1 MEIKT
6 FGFYFLLFIML
17 SIAFKFYA
25 IISSFFPPI
34 ATAFVLAFLVNPI
47 YLRFHRWTGRKTLS
61 AFAVIAIISVLILV
75 PAVLALFAIQRQVA
89 ALFNEQTMTTI
100 HTALINF
107 RDFFNTRFH
116 FDIFGPFEKADM
128 KTNLV
133 SMAQNALTALGPKL
147 IVSITSAALSGFL
160 IVFLMYYLLVDSER
174 VLDAFRHYFPL
185 TNRNVNLLIAEIASR
200 TRALILG
207 QFLIAAVQ
215 GSLGA
220 VGFLIFGIPGV
231 LLWGFVMTVLSFI
244 PFLGSFLIWFPAG
257 VIMLCHGNFFG
268 GFGIL
273 IWGTGLVG
281 TIDNIIRPKLT
292 SALGKIH
299 PVTVLLGVIIG
310 IKEWGF
316 IGLVLGPITISV
328 LLILI
333 RMFREEYLIEN
344 KPGTS

>member
-1 MEIKT
+1 M
-6 FGFYFLLFIML
+6 
-17 SIAFKFYA
+17 
-25 IISSFFPPI
+25 
-34 ATAFVLAFLVNPI
+34 
-47 YLRFHRWTGRKTLS
+47 
-61 AFAVIAIISVLILV
+61 
-75 PAVLALFAIQRQVA
+75 
-89 ALFNEQTMTTI
+89 
-100 HTALINF
+100 
-107 RDFFNTRFH
+107 
-116 FDIFGPFEKADM
+116 ADM
-128 KTNLV
+128 YAKLV

-147 IVSITSAALSGFL
+147 IVSITSSALSGFL
-160 IVFLMYYLLVDSER
+160 IIFLMYYLLVDSER
-174 VLDAFRHYFPL
+174 VLDTFRYYFPL

-207 QFLIAAVQ
+207 QFLIALIQ

-231 LLWGFVMTVLSFI
+231 ILWGFVMTVLSFI

-257 VIMLCHGNFFG
+257 VIMLAHGNLIS

-273 IWGTGLVG
+273 IWGAGLVG
-281 TIDNIIRPKLT
+281 TIDNLIRPKLT

-299 PVTVLLGVIIG
+299 PVTVLLGVFIG

-333 RMFREEYLIEN
+333 RMFREEYLVEN
-344 KPGTS
+344 KRGTS

>member
-6 FGFYFLLFIML
+6 FGFYFLLFIVL
-17 SIAFKFYA
+17 AIAFKFYI
-25 IISSFFPPI
+25 IISYFFPPI
-34 ATAFVLAFLVNPI
+34 ATAFVLAFLVNPV
-47 YLRFHRWTGRKTLS
+47 YMRLRRWTGRQSLS
-61 AFAVIAIISVLILV
+61 AITVIIIISILILV
-75 PAVLALFAIQRQVA
+75 PATLILFAIQKQVA
-89 ALFNEQTMTTI
+89 VFFSDTVTTI
-100 HTALINF
+100 QTALINL
-107 RDFFNTRFH
+107 RDFINARFH
-116 FDIFGPFEKADM
+116 VDIFGRLAMEDM

-160 IVFLMYYLLVDSER
+160 IIFLMYYLLVDSAR
-174 VLDAFRHYFPL
+174 VLDTFRYYFPL

-207 QFLIAAVQ
+207 QFLIALIQ

-231 LLWGFVMTVLSFI
+231 ILWGFVMTVLSFI

-257 VIMLCHGNFFG
+257 VIMLAHGNLIS

-273 IWGTGLVG
+273 IWGAGLVS
-281 TIDNIIRPKLT
+281 TIDNLIRPKLT

-299 PVTVLLGVIIG
+299 PVTVLLGVFIG

-333 RMFREEYLIEN
+333 RMFREEYLVEN
-344 KPGTS
+344 KRGTS